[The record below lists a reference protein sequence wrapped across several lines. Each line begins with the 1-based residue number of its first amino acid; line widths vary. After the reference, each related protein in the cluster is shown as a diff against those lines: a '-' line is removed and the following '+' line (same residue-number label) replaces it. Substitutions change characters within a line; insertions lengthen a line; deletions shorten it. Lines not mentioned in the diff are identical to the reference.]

1 MIPLIKVKFSDLDK
15 YLTSEQHF
23 HRDTVKV
30 GKRTFTYRLKRILP
44 SKGTQLTIDVKVM
57 RKTKFV
63 MSCTIDD
70 EVYTSLE
77 SLKEK
82 IEYKPYDKNKKP
94 YKTIHK
100 G

>member
-1 MIPLIKVKFSDLDK
+1 MTPLIKIKISDLDK

-23 HRDTVKV
+23 HRYTVKV
-30 GKRTFTYRLKRILP
+30 GKRILTYRLKRILP
-44 SKGTQLTIDVKVM
+44 SKGTQMTIDVKVM

-63 MSCTIDD
+63 MSCIIDD

-100 G
+100 